1 MSQKIDRRRFLI
13 SAGSLI
19 ALPFFESLW
28 PSRVLAQVA
37 SAPNVIFLKFPLGV
51 IRNSW
56 RPTMSGTNI
65 TLPAA
70 LSMLESVKSDL
81 IFPTG
86 LHNYCP
92 VDGIHASS
100 NAAFLTGME
109 PLNGGLRVGQSIDR
123 LIAEKLGLTTS
134 PRTIQ
139 ITAADASDSDTGS
152 GFNYSSTYG
161 TNISWINATSP
172 ASAYNTPQNLFKA
185 IFPSGVGGGTMPT
198 PTPTPTQGGATNNM
212 ANYRK
217 NILDN
222 AVGEIGT
229 LKSKLGASDKVKLDQ
244 YLTGLDEVQ
253 KKIVAITPNATPTP
267 APVMT
272 NACVAGTMNLS
283 PNKYD
288 IDAFTDVNMEI
299 IKLAIA
305 CGQSRIISYHM
316 DYEYGSHFPVQMH
329 SISHYNDDP
338 RFKDQYSAL
347 NRKWAEK
354 FLLLINKLKSV
365 TDGTGKTLFDN
376 SIIVIGSGLNDGQG
390 HGSTDLPIIVAG
402 HGGGLKTG
410 KVVTTNAPL
419 SNLWISVARY
429 MGVSV
434 SQFGRSTGDLGI

>member
-1 MSQKIDRRRFLI
+1 MSQKIDRRRFLV
-13 SAGSLI
+13 STGSLI

-28 PSRVLAQVA
+28 PTKVLAQVS

-51 IRNSW
+51 IYGTW
-56 RPTMSGTNI
+56 KPTVSGSSY
-65 TLPAA
+65 TLPSA
-70 LSMLESVKSDL
+70 LNLLEPVKSDL

-86 LHNYCP
+86 LHNFCP
-92 VDGIHASS
+92 VNGIHASS

-109 PLNGGLRVGQSIDR
+109 PVNGGLRVGQSIDR
-123 LIAEKLGLTTS
+123 LIAEKLGLTAV
-134 PRTIQ
+134 PKTIQ

-161 TNISWINATSP
+161 TNISWLNPTTP
-172 ASAYNTPQNLFKA
+172 ASAYNTPQSVFKT
-185 IFPSGVGGGTMPT
+185 IFPSGVSGGSGGSTTPAPT
-198 PTPTPTQGGATNNM
+198 PAKGNI

-244 YLTGLDEVQ
+244 YLTGLDEIQ
-253 KKIVAITPNATPTP
+253 KTIVDITPPTTNP
-267 APVMT
+267 PMT
-272 NACVAGTMNLS
+272 TNGCVAPTSLNLN

-288 IDAFTDVNMEI
+288 LDAFTDANLEI
-299 IKLAIA
+299 IKLALS
-305 CGQSRIISYHM
+305 CGQSRIISYHL

-329 SISHYNDDP
+329 SISHYHDDP
-338 RFKDQYSAL
+338 RFKDQYAAL

-365 TDGTGKTLFDN
+365 QDGTGKTLFDN
-376 SIIVIGSGLNDGQG
+376 SIIVIGTNINDGQG
-390 HGSTDLPIIVAG
+390 HDSKDLPIILAG

-410 KVVTTNAPL
+410 RVISTKAPL

-429 MGVSV
+429 MGVNV
-434 SQFGRSTGDLGI
+434 SSFGRSTGDLGL

>member
-1 MSQKIDRRRFLI
+1 MSQKVDRRRFLI
-13 SAGSLI
+13 GTGSLI

-28 PSRVLAQVA
+28 PTRVLAQVA
-37 SAPNVIFLKFPLGV
+37 SSPNVIFLKFPLGV
-51 IRNSW
+51 LKGSW
-56 RPTMSGTNI
+56 KPSGSGTNF
-65 TLPAA
+65 TLPPA
-70 LSMLESVKSDL
+70 LSVLESVKSEL

-86 LHNYCP
+86 LHNFCP

-123 LIAEKLGLTTS
+123 LIAEKLGLTAN

-161 TNISWINATSP
+161 TNISWINATTP
-172 ASAYNTPQNLFKA
+172 ASSYNNPQSVFKA
-185 IFPSGVGGGTMPT
+185 IFPTGVNGGTAPT
-198 PTPTPTQGGATNNM
+198 PTPTPGATNNM

-222 AVGEIGT
+222 AVGEIGV
-229 LKSKLGASDKVKLDQ
+229 LKTKLGNSDKMKLDQ

-253 KKIVAITPNATPTP
+253 KKIATLPTP
-267 APVMT
+267 APT
-272 NACVAGTMNLS
+272 TPPTGSNSCVAGSMNLS
-283 PNKYD
+283 PNKFD

-299 IKLAIA
+299 IKLALA
-305 CGQSRIISYHM
+305 CGQSRIVSYHL
-316 DYEYGSHFPVQMH
+316 DFEYGSHFPVQMH

-338 RFKDQYSAL
+338 RFREQYVAL
-347 NRKWAEK
+347 NKKWAEK
-354 FLLLINKLKSV
+354 FLLLINKLQSV
-365 TDGTGKTLFDN
+365 TDGTGKTLLDN
-376 SIIVIGSGLNDGQG
+376 TIIVIGSGLNDGQG
-390 HGSTDLPIIVAG
+390 HGSTDLPIILAG
-402 HGGGLKTG
+402 RGGGLQPG

-419 SNLWISVARY
+419 SNLWVSIARY
-429 MGVSV
+429 MGVNI

>member
-19 ALPFFESLW
+19 ALPMFESLW
-28 PSRVLAQVA
+28 PTQVLAQVA

-51 IRNSW
+51 IKNSW
-56 RPTMSGTNI
+56 RPSGSGTSY
-65 TLPAA
+65 TLPSA
-70 LSMLESVKSDL
+70 LSMLEPVKGDL

-86 LHNYCP
+86 LHNFCP
-92 VDGIHASS
+92 VNGIHASS
-100 NAAFLTGME
+100 NAAFLTGTE
-109 PLNGGLRVGQSIDR
+109 PLDGGLRVGQSIDR
-123 LIAEKLGLTTS
+123 LIAEKLSLTAS

-161 TNISWINATSP
+161 TNISWINATTP
-172 ASAYNTPQNLFKA
+172 ASSYNTPAAVFKA
-185 IFPSGVGGGTMPT
+185 IFPSGVGSGAT
-198 PTPTPTQGGATNNM
+198 PTPTPSPTGSGNI

-222 AVGEIGT
+222 AVGEIGV
-229 LKSKLGASDKVKLDQ
+229 LKSKLGASDKAKLDQ

-253 KKIVAITPNATPTP
+253 KKIATVTPPVTTPPATS
-267 APVMT
+267 
-272 NACVAGTMNLS
+272 NACVAGTMNLN

-288 IDAFTDVNMEI
+288 IDAFTDTNLEI

-305 CGQSRIISYHM
+305 CGQSRIISYHL

-338 RFKDQYSAL
+338 RFRTQYEAL
-347 NRKWAEK
+347 NKKWAEK

-376 SIIVIGSGLNDGQG
+376 TIIVIGSGLNDGQG

-402 HGGGLKTG
+402 RGGGLKPG
-410 KVVTTNAPL
+410 KVVSTNAPL

-429 MGVSV
+429 MGVNV